1 MSSLLVSGG
10 SVNNDSSAD
19 RDLLLGGLRL
29 AATRSR
35 LKTTLFETL
44 HIALRQ
50 KRTDCAG
57 IIKRLKDE
65 NVFNEVP
72 FLDAVKERRQ

>member
-1 MSSLLVSGG
+1 LSTLPASFGPV
-10 SVNNDSSAD
+10 NDSSAD
-19 RDLLLGGLRL
+19 RDILLSGLRL

-50 KRTDCAG
+50 RRASCGD
-57 IIKRLKDE
+57 IIRRLRDE
-65 NVFNEVP
+65 GVLAEVP
-72 FLDAVKERRQ
+72 FHNGEGNKR